1 MCDACSQIPCIQM
14 CCPHGEVF
22 INTDPEDP
30 FQKTCTKNDDEDRYA
45 VTFHD
50 NKGEVITSWKRNQ
63 HYLFVAPKEETFRCP
78 VEQMSKDSRHFDGQ
92 FALMEY
98 FADPADFKIVMDGSL
113 KGKVMMIDENDNETA
128 EGKIVDVQ
136 YKPQEFCVVKTEVES
151 EENSTNLEFQTFVC
165 KFPSETKT
173 SDEKC
178 EALMIKVKSS
188 TLIISIVF
196 LLLTLIIYMIEPSL
210 QKQYLF
216 CRITVA
222 LILNLTAAFIIV
234 VLVELSKDPDK
245 LHLGG
250 NDGTTLSDLGKY
262 KD

>member
-1 MCDACSQIPCIQM
+1 MLRSDSERKSCR
-14 CCPHGEVF
+14 
-22 INTDPEDP
+22 
-30 FQKTCTKNDDEDRYA
+30 KNEAKNRYKPR
-45 VTFHD
+45 FHD
-50 NKGEVITSWKRNQ
+50 RTGEPVTSSKRNE
-63 HYLFVAPKEETFRCP
+63 HYLLVAPKEGTFKCP
-78 VEQMSKDSRHFDGQ
+78 VEQMLTGSQHFGGK